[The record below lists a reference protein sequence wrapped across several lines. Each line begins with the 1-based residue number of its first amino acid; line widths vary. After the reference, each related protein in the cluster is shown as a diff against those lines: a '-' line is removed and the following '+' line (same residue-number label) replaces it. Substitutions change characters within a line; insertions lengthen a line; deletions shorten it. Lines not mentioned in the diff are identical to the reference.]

1 MNDSG
6 IAALV
11 DIRKTTHFRTI
22 EWSQSALLQSYVK
35 EIRFVDL
42 RTTMHVMPLPAI
54 ERTIGKVKRKLN
66 LKFVLPGSNS
76 FPE

>member
-1 MNDSG
+1 M
-6 IAALV
+6 
-11 DIRKTTHFRTI
+11 
-22 EWSQSALLQSYVK
+22 K

-66 LKFVLPGSNS
+66 LTFVLRGL
-76 FPE
+76 FPEYKLHVP